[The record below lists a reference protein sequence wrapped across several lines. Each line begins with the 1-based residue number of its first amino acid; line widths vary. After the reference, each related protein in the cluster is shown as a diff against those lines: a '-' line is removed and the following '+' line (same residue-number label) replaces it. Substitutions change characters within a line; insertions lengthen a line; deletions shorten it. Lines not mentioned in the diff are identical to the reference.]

1 MVSMD
6 QAAPCGLLANEL
18 IANCFKHAFPDG
30 REGEIFL
37 GLRAL
42 PDSDKVRLSV
52 SDSGVGLPTDFVV
65 KRANSLG
72 LQLVTDLARQVG
84 GTLEMTNGPSA
95 QFIVDFVPD
104 IQKKQ
109 GRDFAQVLRTA

>member
-1 MVSMD
+1 
-6 QAAPCGLLANEL
+6 
-18 IANCFKHAFPDG
+18 
-30 REGEIFL
+30 
-37 GLRAL
+37 L